1 MIKYRNMRAT
11 VNKTGESV
19 EVRQVRA
26 GWWVD
31 EDDSAN
37 VYRSDELTF
46 DDEEDEEDDEEDGQE
61 GFPAFVISSLLA
73 KNNIRANI
81 MDWREKRFQLV
92 MKLIDIYQA
101 PAVNM
106 AEIIGLADRYIKAL
120 MDSETR
126 DLAGSKD

>member
-1 MIKYRNMRAT
+1 MTMRAT

-46 DDEEDEEDDEEDGQE
+46 DDEEDDEDDEEDGQE

-126 DLAGSKD
+126 D

>member
-1 MIKYRNMRAT
+1 MRAT

-46 DDEEDEEDDEEDGQE
+46 DDEEDDDDDEEDGQE